1 MHAHATARATGEPW
15 RRKHEEAG
23 VPGRHVHK
31 QAGAQFAYNNKLAE
45 MCGEPALPP
54 WRKAL
59 WDHTMALWGRY
70 APNEYRD
77 HWDDNDTLAVVYKDI
92 DAIPLLE
99 DADS

>member
-1 MHAHATARATGEPW
+1 M
-15 RRKHEEAG
+15 
-23 VPGRHVHK
+23 PGRHVHK
-31 QAGAQFAYNNKLAE
+31 QAGAQFTYNDELLGMSGA
-45 MCGEPALPP
+45 PAAPA

-77 HWDDNDTLAVVYKDI
+77 HWDDADALAAAYEDI

-99 DADS
+99 DAHS